1 MPKKNFLRLLK
12 EKISDSAL
20 QYLLKKQGSKGSEI
34 SYSCIGMAEYLQ
46 PYNKYL
52 TVEEKRGIF
61 EIRNRM
67 VNIPANFKS
76 KSEEKCKCG
85 DIEDMSHIYECEILS
100 IKNNQTKIAYK
111 KIFNGNISEQ
121 ILVYRRFTEN
131 MKRRNNC
138 IEQSHPRGQIDPLLC
153 STVRDK

>member
-1 MPKKNFLRLLK
+1 
-12 EKISDSAL
+12 
-20 QYLLKKQGSKGSEI
+20 
-34 SYSCIGMAEYLQ
+34 MAEYLQ

-52 TVEEKRGIF
+52 TVEENRGIF

-67 VNIPANFKS
+67 VNISYNFKS
-76 KSEEKCKCG
+76 NSEEKCKCG

-131 MKRRNNC
+131 MKRRNNF
-138 IEQSHPRGQIDPLLC
+138 IEQSHPCGQIDPLLC